1 MPTFIIMLSFLE
13 QCAEYIATSH
23 QKQLSQTCLVLPT
36 ARSGR
41 VLKGYLRKHGV
52 MELPEILAIDE
63 FVAQFSGFETT
74 VSVMQLLE
82 LFDVFS
88 QVDKELKLEKFTGWG
103 YILLKDFDSIDRSL
117 VDAHSLFENL
127 KDIKQLEKW
136 RVGEENATPR
146 IQEYFKLW
154 ENLETVYHALK
165 AKLSAQGQ
173 GYTGMMYRYLAEN
186 AEEILVKHPHFQYFI
201 FVGFNALSKA
211 EEEIFRILYKENKAE
226 IIWDADI
233 YYLENEENKAGLFMR
248 EYAKR
253 WAGTNWHFQGD
264 NLLRSHKNIL
274 TLSVANASMQ
284 GKVANQLLKNWTIQA
299 KTEEDTPV
307 LPATALVL
315 ADEHLLMPVLN
326 SLDENY
332 TGANITIG
340 LSLKD
345 SSLFTLIDTLF
356 EQQQLT
362 IRHKETDTIKFNHR
376 TVFRL
381 LNHSFIRSFERRKSP
396 QQAIESPLPQRGEIL
411 NNSPLGQ
418 GAFGGRTNYL
428 LQLILHF
435 TRANIPFIGLQE
447 LLEAVHTE
455 EFIDRVQDG
464 EAIEY
469 CQYMAQEIKP
479 LFETIFKRWRNT
491 FDIVEGLES
500 LLALIYS
507 EENHFE
513 AAYFKEFTRILK
525 QLRFFV
531 EKKPKFIDMRTFR
544 VFLYQA
550 FRETKFDFDSQK
562 DTDLQIMGITE
573 TRNLDYD
580 NVIIL
585 SVNETVLP
593 RAKKHTSFLP
603 VDMAKAY
610 GIPTYQEQDAVV
622 SYHFYRLLQRAKQV
636 AMVYVLPSDTYG
648 GKEKSRFILQ
658 IANDLTLKNPLIQY
672 REQHAKFRNEA
683 EENKLPVEVIKD
695 EQMRQRMK
703 GMFAEGITPSQINT
717 YVNCSLQYYFNEI
730 LRAMPVSKID
740 ENMGRDKLGELIH
753 EVLEDIYVELATIN
767 PQIQSENI
775 ESILPTIK
783 ERVMQKFMAGK
794 FEHYEL
800 TGENFIVKE
809 SAITNIQEFLKAQ
822 IEEIHEKREP
832 FHILALENKEATV
845 GEGMVLHQSIS
856 VTFPLM
862 VENENLTVTLRGR
875 TDRIDRIRQKVRII
889 DYKTGKVERK
899 NLSITKQDLDKLVHD
914 REKDK
919 VRQLWLYKYII
930 AKQILEQGTL
940 TIGEHTL
947 HENTDLRAG
956 IYSFRN
962 LREGFLELQNKDN
975 EEIFPENL
983 RGYVHVSEEY
993 LSQILQNMLDTTQKF
1008 QRTDDI
1014 NVCQYC
1020 AHKDT
1025 CGR

>member
-1 MPTFIIMLSFLE
+1 MLSFLE

-23 QKQLSQTCLVLPT
+23 QQRIAQTCLVLPT

-41 VLKGYLRKHGV
+41 VLKGYLKKHGV
-52 MELPEILAIDE
+52 IDLPEILAIDE
-63 FVAQFSGFETT
+63 FVAQFSGLETT

-117 VDAHSLFENL
+117 VDAHALFENL
-127 KDIKQLEKW
+127 KDIKQIERW
-136 RVGEENATPR
+136 RLGEENATPR

-154 ENLETVYHALK
+154 ENLETVYHGLR
-165 AKLSAQGQ
+165 AKLLAQNQ
-173 GYTGMMYRYLAEN
+173 GYTGMLYRYLAEN

-211 EEEIFRILYKENKAE
+211 EEEIFRILYKEDKAE
-226 IIWDADI
+226 IIWDADV

-264 NLLRSHKNIL
+264 NLLRNHKKII

-284 GKVANQLLKNWTIQA
+284 GKVANQLLKNWTIQP
-299 KTEEDTPV
+299 KTEEDVPV

-315 ADEHLLMPVLN
+315 ADEHLLMPVLH
-326 SLDENY
+326 SLDTLY

-345 SSLFTLIDTLF
+345 SALFTLIDTLF
-356 EQQQLT
+356 EQQQMT
-362 IRHKETDTIKFNHR
+362 IRHKETDTVKFNHR

-381 LNHSFIRSFERRKSP
+381 LNHSFVRQFERKKSP
-396 QQAIESPLPQRGEIL
+396 LTPEGGTVASQSPLTPKEGIAVA
-411 NNSPLGQ
+411 SPFGGK
-418 GAFGGRTNYL
+418 GAFL

-435 TRANIPFIGLQE
+435 TRANVPFIGLQE
-447 LLEAVHTE
+447 MLDVVHTE
-455 EFIDRVQDG
+455 EFIDRVQDS
-464 EAIEY
+464 EALEY
-469 CQYMAQEIKP
+469 CQYMASEIKP
-479 LFETIFKRWRNT
+479 LFETLFKRWRNT
-491 FDIVEGLES
+491 FEIVEGLEE
-500 LLALIYS
+500 LLALLYS

-562 DTDLQIMGITE
+562 DTDLQVMGITE

-593 RAKKHTSFLP
+593 RGKKHTSFLP
-603 VDMAKAY
+603 VDIARSY
-610 GIPTYQEQDAVV
+610 GIPTYHEQDAVV

-658 IANDLTLKNPLIQY
+658 IANDLVRFNPRIAY
-672 REQHAKFRNEA
+672 SEQHVRFRNEA
-683 EENKLPVEVIKD
+683 EENKLPMEVVKD
-695 EQMRQRMK
+695 DHIRRRMK
-703 GMFAEGITPSQINT
+703 AMFAEGITPSQINT
-717 YVNCSLQYYFNEI
+717 YVSCSLQYYFNEI
-730 LRAMPVSKID
+730 LRAMPVSKI
-740 ENMGRDKLGELIH
+740 EERMGQDKLGELIH
-753 EVLEDIYVELATIN
+753 EVLEDVYVELATRN
-767 PQIQSENI
+767 PQIQPQDI
-775 ESILPTIK
+775 EATLPTIK
-783 ERVMQKFMAGK
+783 DRVMEKFMEGK
-794 FEHYEL
+794 YVNYEL

-809 SAITNIQEFLKAQ
+809 SAITNIEEFLKSQ

-832 FHILALENKEATV
+832 FHILALENKEAIE
-845 GEGMVLHQSIS
+845 GEGMVLHQSIA
-856 VTFPLM
+856 VTFPLE
-862 VENENLTVTLRGR
+862 VEQESLTVTLRGR
-875 TDRIDRIRQKVRII
+875 TDRIDKIKQKVRII

-899 NLSITKQDLDKLVHD
+899 HLQITKEDLDKLVHD

-930 AKQILEQGTL
+930 AKQILEQGSL

-962 LREGFLELQNKDN
+962 LKDGFLELNNKDN
-975 EEIFPENL
+975 HEIFPENL
-983 RGYVHVSEEY
+983 REYVHVSEDY
-993 LSQILQNMLDTTQKF
+993 LSQILQNMLDKSQKF
-1008 QRTDDI
+1008 ERTDDI
-1014 NVCQYC
+1014 DVCKYC